1 MESFRTRNELNKIQ
15 LFILVIAFVL
25 VQNTSAFACRLQIVL
40 AMDISASVD
49 AKEDQLQ
56 RQGMA
61 KALLDEQVTSA
72 FLASN
77 DPVAMA
83 VIE

>member
-1 MESFRTRNELNKIQ
+1 
-15 LFILVIAFVL
+15 
-25 VQNTSAFACRLQIVL
+25 
-40 AMDISASVD
+40 MDISASID

-61 KALLDEQVTSA
+61 KALLEEQVTSA
-72 FLASN
+72 FFASN

-83 VIE
+83 FTMKMDYT